1 MIEIKHKNECC
12 GCNACVQVCSKNCIT
27 MQEDEEGFLYP
38 VVDAGM
44 CINCGLCEKVC
55 PVLNQ
60 GEERKPLGVYAAKNP
75 NEAERMQSSSG
86 GIFTMLAE
94 KVISE
99 GGIVFGAKFDEKWEV
114 VHDYTDNICGLS
126 AFRGSKYL
134 QSRIGNAFV
143 QARKFLADGRKVLF
157 SGTPCQIAAL
167 KKFLRKDYGNLLTV
181 DVVCHGVPSPG
192 VWRKYLEYILR
203 PVGAAGKNTVLCS
216 LKGMSDISDIAFRDK
231 TTGWKKYG
239 FVVRA
244 MSASEAD
251 KNSVCG
257 ASKVREFECLHETLD
272 VNIFMRGFL
281 KDLYLRPSCHY
292 CPSKNG
298 KSGSDI
304 TIADFWGVNRY
315 YPEYDDDKGVG
326 LILVNSEKGN
336 QIFSSLNID
345 KIDSTFEQA
354 VAGNPAIIR
363 SAHLHKWR
371 EKFWKEYSKNGIET
385 IVPICEKMKPGM
397 IKILYGKVRRI
408 AVVIVKKIL
417 GKA

>member
-1 MIEIKHKNECC
+1 
-12 GCNACVQVCSKNCIT
+12 
-27 MQEDEEGFLYP
+27 
-38 VVDAGM
+38 
-44 CINCGLCEKVC
+44 
-55 PVLNQ
+55 
-60 GEERKPLGVYAAKNP
+60 
-75 NEAERMQSSSG
+75 
-86 GIFTMLAE
+86 
-94 KVISE
+94 
-99 GGIVFGAKFDEKWEV
+99 
-114 VHDYTDNICGLS
+114 
-126 AFRGSKYL
+126 
-134 QSRIGNAFV
+134 
-143 QARKFLADGRKVLF
+143 
-157 SGTPCQIAAL
+157 
-167 KKFLRKDYGNLLTV
+167 
-181 DVVCHGVPSPG
+181 
-192 VWRKYLEYILR
+192 
-203 PVGAAGKNTVLCS
+203 
-216 LKGMSDISDIAFRDK
+216 
-231 TTGWKKYG
+231 
-239 FVVRA
+239 

-336 QIFSSLNID
+336 HIFSSLNID

-371 EKFWKEYSKNGIET
+371 EKFWKEYSKNGIEA
-385 IVPICEKMKPGM
+385 IVPICEKLKPGM

-408 AVVIVKKIL
+408 AVVLVKKIL